1 MIETRR
7 LKNALIFIQ
16 TTYIYAS
23 AQPEIFQG
31 REGFMKL
38 GHFDKISSN
47 QNFKEKK
54 LRRWKFWRFFI
65 LDALKTIFWMVN
77 LT

>member
-7 LKNALIFIQ
+7 LKNAVIFIQ
-16 TTYIYAS
+16 ITYIYAS

-38 GHFDKISSN
+38 GHFDKVSSEL
-47 QNFKEKK
+47 QREKAPQVK
-54 LRRWKFWRFFI
+54 I
-65 LDALKTIFWMVN
+65 LEVFYPRCS
-77 LT
+77 

>member
-7 LKNALIFIQ
+7 LQNAVIFIQ

-23 AQPEIFQG
+23 AQTEIFQG

-38 GHFDKISSN
+38 GHFDK
-47 QNFKEKK
+47 NF
-54 LRRWKFWRFFI
+54 
-65 LDALKTIFWMVN
+65 LKTSRRKSPTGETFGGF
-77 LT
+77 LS

>member
-7 LKNALIFIQ
+7 LKNAVIFIQ
-16 TTYIYAS
+16 ITYIYAS

-38 GHFDKISSN
+38 RHFDKDFLKNSR
-47 QNFKEKK
+47 KK
-54 LRRWKFWRFFI
+54 APQAKILEVFFPRYS
-65 LDALKTIFWMVN
+65 
-77 LT
+77 